1 MRYSPKRFTA
11 LLLALIMVL
20 SVAPLDAVASVFT
33 TYEANIIIDT
43 SDAVQ
48 IGEAVVAS
56 EVKTKDGFSVVVSSI
71 DEILP
76 AEGWVGFKDEGPQAE
91 AQVIEGEE
99 VKAEEETLQPAL
111 EEAEKVPVE
120 TEAHQDDTDLVEKL
134 KPVFYNNE
142 ADVRLFL
149 KEISGMKPNNITDL
163 VNRWIADKRI
173 SDYGNSRKGVFWE
186 ILHDARLYTRSRQ
199 NWCRRV
205 Y

>member
-1 MRYSPKRFTA
+1 MGFNIKNNYGPNIEVNDGGKVTLVQGKNGLWQTA
-11 LLLALIMVL
+11 A
-20 SVAPLDAVASVFT
+20 AEDAE
-33 TYEANIIIDT
+33 Y
-43 SDAVQ
+43 
-48 IGEAVVAS
+48 
-56 EVKTKDGFSVVVSSI
+56 
-71 DEILP
+71 
-76 AEGWVGFKDEGPQAE
+76 
-91 AQVIEGEE
+91 EE

-186 ILHDARLYTRSRQ
+186 ILNDAGLYTRSRQ